1 MSARHVVAPAPPR
14 LNRCLAVH
22 LLALLPAAGLAPR
35 WRSQG
40 PPPLGLQALDSTGVR
55 QSPPLTVV
63 FVLSPCVRPGF
74 LHMISSFP
82 QASLCHRHSSIPSSA
97 RLCLT
102 TSPTAISPHLLFHHI
117 AAHIATTYPPPRS
130 PCCLCG
136 GAATAASGAIH
147 NAGSLNPDAV
157 WPTFVQQRV
166 HDTFF
171 ALGAGI
177 AFTAAATAT
186 LWQMGAANVLMSR
199 PLVAGIGGFVV
210 TIGAM
215 MFTRSI
221 PADNKVAKYAGLAL
235 FNTAIGFSLCPMVA
249 LGGPLL
255 LRAAAITGGIVGSL
269 SFIAANSPSDKF
281 LFMAGPLSMG
291 LGAVVVA
298 SLGAAFFPAAR
309 AAPLLMNVS
318 MYGGLVSCV
327 VVIVL
332 PCVPAVWSENLCP

>member
-1 MSARHVVAPAPPR
+1 
-14 LNRCLAVH
+14 
-22 LLALLPAAGLAPR
+22 
-35 WRSQG
+35 
-40 PPPLGLQALDSTGVR
+40 
-55 QSPPLTVV
+55 
-63 FVLSPCVRPGF
+63 
-74 LHMISSFP
+74 
-82 QASLCHRHSSIPSSA
+82 
-97 RLCLT
+97 
-102 TSPTAISPHLLFHHI
+102 
-117 AAHIATTYPPPRS
+117 
-130 PCCLCG
+130 LCG

-147 NAGSLNPDAV
+147 DAGSLNPDAV

-171 ALGAGI
+171 ALGVGI

-318 MYGGLVSCV
+318 MYGGLVSCI

-332 PCVPAVWSENLCP
+332 PCVPALRSENLCPQCSPFCGARVRCAVSVYISLTANAGAKSGV